1 MIRKLFLSDRL
12 YIANVGATFMSQLF
26 SALSVLYLTP
36 RLFSALGN
44 EEFALYGVMLNAIV
58 FGGILDLGMNIGMLR
73 RLIHEREKTN
83 SLFSSLLITYA
94 LFFVLLCLGTLILQ
108 GVFPK
113 IFSGIAPGYVY
124 VLILLIIQNI
134 IAALLDVMIQ
144 SSQKIFKAKII
155 RIVKTIAEFTCI
167 VISLKTGSLER
178 ILLIMVVLNFLYI
191 VSLYVYAHYEIQFK
205 LSIADFNFHTVF
217 NHVQYSFWYFL
228 TTLSGVLV
236 FNSQVFILNQFAGP
250 ALLAEFV
257 VFTRFF
263 EIIRTSV
270 SNFTV
275 VLFPTIVTQERDHDR
290 KKLLSMFMSAFSR
303 TTIILVVIFV
313 LLFIFGKDVFV
324 FWTKNTFI
332 FDSKLFILFLVFTI
346 LILFDNVSA
355 LFLSALKLNKITTV
369 VSLVQGILVLLFT
382 ALTVTSYGL
391 VGVVLSSILAL
402 CMTSLLFNPIYLI
415 NQLKSNSAE
424 Q

>member
-1 MIRKLFLSDRL
+1 
-12 YIANVGATFMSQLF
+12 MSQLF

-36 RLFSALGN
+36 KLFSSLGQ
-44 EEFALYGVMLNAIV
+44 EEFALYGVILNAIV
-58 FGGILDLGMNIGMLR
+58 FGGIMDLGMNIGMLR
-73 RLIHEREKTN
+73 RLIHERKKTN
-83 SLFSSLLITYA
+83 TLFSSLFITYTM
-94 LFFVLLCLGTLILQ
+94 FFVLLCLCTLVVQVL
-108 GVFPK
+108 FPNV
-113 IFSGIAPGYVY
+113 FSGIAPRYVY

-167 VISLKTGSLER
+167 VMSLNGGSLER

-191 VSLYVYAHYEIQFK
+191 VSLYIYAHYEIHFK
-205 LSIADFNFHTVF
+205 LNIADFSFKTVF
-217 NHVQYSFWYFL
+217 FHVHYSFWYFL

-236 FNSQVFILNQFAGP
+236 FNSQVFILNQFAGS

-275 VLFPTIVTQERDHDR
+275 VLFPTIVTQERDHDKTKVLTLFR
-290 KKLLSMFMSAFSR
+290 SAFSR
-303 TTIILVVIFV
+303 TAIILSIIFI
-313 LLFIFGKDVFV
+313 LFFVFGEDVFI
-324 FWTKNTFI
+324 FWTKKQFI
-332 FDSKLFILFLVFTI
+332 FDRKLFILFLVFTT

-355 LFLSALKLNKITTV
+355 LFLSALKMNKQTTL
-369 VSLVQGILVLLFT
+369 VSLLQGLLVLFFT
-382 ALTVTSYGL
+382 ALTVTQYGL

-402 CMTSLLFNPIYLI
+402 CMTSLLFNPLYLI
-415 NQLKSNSAE
+415 NQLKSKTAE

>member
-1 MIRKLFLSDRL
+1 
-12 YIANVGATFMSQLF
+12 MSQLF

-36 RLFSALGN
+36 KLFSSLGQ
-44 EEFALYGVMLNAIV
+44 EEFALYGVILNAIV
-58 FGGILDLGMNIGMLR
+58 FGGIMDLGMNIGMLR
-73 RLIHEREKTN
+73 RLIHERKKTN
-83 SLFSSLLITYA
+83 TLFSSLFITYTM
-94 LFFVLLCLGTLILQ
+94 FFVLLCLCTLVVQVL
-108 GVFPK
+108 FPNV
-113 IFSGIAPGYVY
+113 FSGIAPRYVY

-167 VISLKTGSLER
+167 VMSLNGGSLER

-191 VSLYVYAHYEIQFK
+191 VSLYIYAHYEIHFK
-205 LSIADFNFHTVF
+205 LNIADFSFKTVF
-217 NHVQYSFWYFL
+217 FHVHYSFWYFL

-236 FNSQVFILNQFAGP
+236 FNSQVFILNQFAGS

-275 VLFPTIVTQERDHDR
+275 VLFPTIVTQERDHDKTKVLTLFR
-290 KKLLSMFMSAFSR
+290 SAFSR
-303 TTIILVVIFV
+303 TAIILSIIFI
-313 LLFIFGKDVFV
+313 LFFVFGEDVFI
-324 FWTKNTFI
+324 FWTKKQFI
-332 FDSKLFILFLVFTI
+332 FDRKLFILFLVFTT

-355 LFLSALKLNKITTV
+355 LFLSALKMNKQTTL
-369 VSLVQGILVLLFT
+369 VSLLQGVLVLLFT
-382 ALTVTSYGL
+382 ALTVTDYGL

-402 CMTSLLFNPIYLI
+402 CMTSLLFNPLYLI
-415 NQLKSNSAE
+415 NQLKSKTAE

>member
-26 SALSVLYLTP
+26 SALSVLFLTP
-36 RLFSALGN
+36 KLFSALGQ
-44 EEFALYGVMLNAIV
+44 EDFAIYGVILNAIV
-58 FGGILDLGMNIGMLR
+58 FGGIMDLGMNIGMLR

-83 SLFSSLLITYA
+83 ALFSSLFITYA
-94 LFFVLLCLGTLILQ
+94 LFFLLLCLVTLILQ

-167 VISLKTGSLER
+167 LMSLKAASLER

-191 VSLYVYAHYEIQFK
+191 ISLYVYAFYEIHFK
-205 LSIADFNFHTVF
+205 LSRADFNLQTVIS
-217 NHVQYSFWYFL
+217 HVQYSFWYFL

-290 KKLLSMFMSAFSR
+290 RKLLSLFTSAFTR
-303 TTIILVVIFV
+303 TAIILSIIFV
-313 LLFIFGKDVFV
+313 ILFVFGKDVFI
-324 FWTKNTFI
+324 FWTKKQVHFN
-332 FDSKLFILFLVFTI
+332 SKLFILFLVFTI
-346 LILFDNVSA
+346 LILLDNVSA
-355 LFLSALKLNKITTV
+355 LFLSALKMNKLTTV
-369 VSLVQGILVLLFT
+369 VSLVQGVLVLLLT
-382 ALTVTSYGL
+382 ALTVSHYGL
-391 VGVVLSSILAL
+391 VGVVLSSIVAL
-402 CMTSLLFNPIYLI
+402 CLTSLLFNPLYLI
-415 NQLKSNSAE
+415 NQLKSKASE
-424 Q
+424 

>member
-1 MIRKLFLSDRL
+1 
-12 YIANVGATFMSQLF
+12 MSQLF

-36 RLFSALGN
+36 KLFSSLGQ
-44 EEFALYGVMLNAIV
+44 EEFALYGVILNAIV
-58 FGGILDLGMNIGMLR
+58 FGGIMDLGMNIGMLR
-73 RLIHEREKTN
+73 RLIHERKKTN
-83 SLFSSLLITYA
+83 TLFSSLFITYTM
-94 LFFVLLCLGTLILQ
+94 FFVLLCLCTLVVQVL
-108 GVFPK
+108 FPNV
-113 IFSGIAPGYVY
+113 FSGIAPRYVY

-167 VISLKTGSLER
+167 VMSLNGGSLER

-191 VSLYVYAHYEIQFK
+191 VSLYIYAHYEIHFK
-205 LSIADFNFHTVF
+205 LNIADFSFKTVF
-217 NHVQYSFWYFL
+217 FHVHYSFWYFL

-236 FNSQVFILNQFAGP
+236 FNSQVFILNQFAGS

-275 VLFPTIVTQERDHDR
+275 VLFPTIVTQERDHDKTKVLTLFR
-290 KKLLSMFMSAFSR
+290 SAFSR
-303 TTIILVVIFV
+303 TAIILSIIFI
-313 LLFIFGKDVFV
+313 LFFVFGEDVFI
-324 FWTKNTFI
+324 FWTKKQFI
-332 FDSKLFILFLVFTI
+332 FDRKLFILFLVFTT

-355 LFLSALKLNKITTV
+355 LFLSALKMNKQTTL
-369 VSLVQGILVLLFT
+369 VSLLQGVLVLLFT
-382 ALTVTSYGL
+382 ALTVTQYGL

-402 CMTSLLFNPIYLI
+402 CMTSLLFNPLYLI
-415 NQLKSNSAE
+415 NQLKSKTIE